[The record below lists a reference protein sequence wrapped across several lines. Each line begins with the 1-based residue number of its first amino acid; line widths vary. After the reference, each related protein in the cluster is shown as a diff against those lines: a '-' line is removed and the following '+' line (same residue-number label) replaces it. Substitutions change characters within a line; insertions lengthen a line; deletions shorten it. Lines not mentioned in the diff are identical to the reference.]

1 MNKKNT
7 SPTPYG
13 SGRWVIPSFGGPD
26 VLEWQ
31 ETDVTE
37 APGPDSAL
45 VRILVA
51 GIAGTDNLQR
61 VGGYPNER
69 CAKPGFTPG
78 YDFVGEIVALGS
90 ETAAPSASSQPR
102 LAKGDRVTALCTVGA
117 HATHIYMPLADL
129 VRVEPTDDAVAVC
142 ALPLNYMTAY
152 GMLRRSGVA
161 LPRGSTVLI
170 GSASGGVGTAV
181 AQVVRA
187 FDLGIAM
194 IGTCSPSKFD
204 FVRELGV
211 QPVDR
216 HAPDLAARVR
226 ALTPGGRGVD
236 VAFDAVGSEESLR
249 RSHEATRDDGGKVLV
264 IGVMSEI
271 RTDGDGLRGGDGSL
285 DVGSLLRERARPW
298 TVFFSM
304 DRDWYYPE
312 RASWVA
318 ALREVLARVREGS
331 LAPVVAR
338 RFRLSEAV
346 EAHREL
352 VAGANVRGKMVFV
365 VDEELAAQEGI

>member
-1 MNKKNT
+1 MNMNT
-7 SPTPYG
+7 SPTPSG
-13 SGRWVIPSFGGPD
+13 SGRWVIPRFGGPD
-26 VLEWQ
+26 VLEWH
-31 ETDVTE
+31 ETDVTA
-37 APGPDSAL
+37 APEPDSAL
-45 VRILVA
+45 VRIIVA

-69 CAKPGFTPG
+69 CAQPGFTPG
-78 YDFVGEIVALGS
+78 YDLVGEIVALGP
-90 ETAAPSASSQPR
+90 ETEASGQQPR
-102 LAKGDRVTALCTVGA
+102 LVKGDRVAALCTVGA

-129 VRVEPTDDAVAVC
+129 VRLDPADDAVAAC

-181 AQVVRA
+181 AQIVRA

-194 IGTCSPSKFD
+194 IGTCSPGKFD
-204 FVRELGV
+204 FLRSLGV
-211 QPVDR
+211 E
-216 HAPDLAARVR
+216 PDLAERVR
-226 ALTPGGRGVD
+226 ALTPGGKGVD
-236 VAFDAVGSEESLR
+236 VAFDAVGSEASLR
-249 RSHEATRDDGGKVLV
+249 RSREATRDDGGKVLV

-271 RTDGDGLRGGDGSL
+271 RTDGDGLRGGDSL
-285 DVGSLLRERARPW
+285 DVGALLRERARPW

-312 RASWVA
+312 RTSWVA
-318 ALREVLARVREGS
+318 ALSEVLAKVRGGQLE
-331 LAPVVAR
+331 PVVAR

-346 EAHREL
+346 EANREL
-352 VAGANVRGKMVFV
+352 VAGTNVRGKMVFV
-365 VDEELAAQEGI
+365 VDGELAAQEGI